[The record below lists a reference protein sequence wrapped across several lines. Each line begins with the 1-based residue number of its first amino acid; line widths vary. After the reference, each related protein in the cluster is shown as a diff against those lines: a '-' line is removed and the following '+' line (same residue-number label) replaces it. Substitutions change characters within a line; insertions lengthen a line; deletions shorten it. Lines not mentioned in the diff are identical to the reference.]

1 MSEEKTCPVCGEKT
15 EYLFALPGV
24 VSKTVHRM
32 CRCEREAYEAEQE
45 RQKRREAELKTARYR
60 KMGLDDELYR
70 QCTFAEDDRSDQ
82 KASEFCRAYVRN
94 WDFVRK
100 NNMGILMWGEVGGG
114 KTFYAA
120 CIANALIDNGI
131 PAVMTTVPRLVA
143 SLQKDY
149 GADRLKVLS
158 MVASAP
164 LLVLDDL
171 GTERSTSYMNEL
183 MYEIINERYKARK
196 PLIVTTNLTGQ
207 QMRNPEDV
215 AKKRIYDRVLEM
227 CSPLNIS
234 CANRRQ
240 AVAKEKMARMMTEFG
255 LGGKQ

>member
-15 EYLFALPGV
+15 ERLFEVPGIL
-24 VSKTVHRM
+24 SKTVHRM

-45 RQKRREAELKTARYR
+45 RQKRREAELKTAKYR
-60 KMGLDDELYR
+60 KMGLDDEMYR
-70 QCTFAEDDRSDQ
+70 QCTFAVDDRADL
-82 KASEFCRAYVRN
+82 KASDFCRAYVRN

-100 NNMGILMWGEVGGG
+100 NNMGLLMWGDVGHG

-120 CIANALIDNGI
+120 CIANALIDKGI
-131 PAVMTTVPRLVA
+131 PAVMTTIPKLVA
-143 SLQKDY
+143 GMQKGY
-149 GADRLKVLS
+149 GEKRQDILT
-158 MVASAP
+158 MVASTP

-171 GTERSTSYMNEL
+171 GTERNTEYMTEQ
-183 MYEIINERYKARK
+183 MYEVINERYKARK

-207 QMRNPEDV
+207 QLRNPEDV

-227 CSPLNIS
+227 CSPLNVTGK
-234 CANRRQ
+234 NRRQ
-240 AVAKEKMARMMTEFG
+240 AVAKEKMTQMMTEFG